1 MKLRT
6 IVIAGLS
13 GAAASGAISLSPPV
27 LRAKASMP
35 RNMHHALDLLDEGTK
50 TLRYETFARE
60 KTTRSVLELSRNVS
74 FDRSI
79 RNERIAPKAPT

>member
-13 GAAASGAISLSPPV
+13 GAAASGAILAFAASPSRQGV
-27 LRAKASMP
+27 DAENR
-35 RNMHHALDLLDEGTK
+35 HHALGLLDEGRK
-50 TLRYETFARE
+50 TFRYETFARE

-79 RNERIAPKAPT
+79 